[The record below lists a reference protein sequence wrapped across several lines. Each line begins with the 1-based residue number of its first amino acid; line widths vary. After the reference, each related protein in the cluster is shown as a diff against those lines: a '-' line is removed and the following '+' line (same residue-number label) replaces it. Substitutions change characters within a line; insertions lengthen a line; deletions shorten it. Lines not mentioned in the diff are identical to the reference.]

1 MSGMANMESEKR
13 IPFGGRSKNY
23 VLFSI
28 VWNHGC
34 VAKCFKPI
42 LEVLM
47 AAVVKMTSLLKATI
61 KQPCV
66 TTVSLPLR
74 AGKMAVEIKK
84 GYQAKKGKQAY
95 FPTTGGP
102 VDNRPSTDKLH
113 HFVREKKK

>member
-13 IPFGGRSKNY
+13 IPFEGRSKNY

-42 LEVLM
+42 LEVIM
-47 AAVVKMTSLLKATI
+47 AAVVKMTNLLKATI
-61 KQPCV
+61 EQPCV

-84 GYQAKKGKQAY
+84 VIKLKKESKHIFPPLEAPLITDPPPISFTTFSGKK
-95 FPTTGGP
+95 
-102 VDNRPSTDKLH
+102 N
-113 HFVREKKK
+113 